1 MKLDQLKADFFGVF
15 ADVHT
20 YKTNMLI
27 GAVVGQLLV
36 ASPVFAQGF
45 VNGFKNLDTL
55 AQSGIGLLILVG
67 ALGGLGF
74 ILGGLFSMYKKYDRG
89 NDDVTWGK
97 IGLQVAAGGLAMAL
111 SWVGVQVVE
120 TLGGNQSDIGRSLP

>member
-1 MKLDQLKADFFGVF
+1 MMLEKLKSEFVCVF
-15 ADVHT
+15 ADVQT
-20 YKTNMLI
+20 YKTNLKI
-27 GAVVGQLLV
+27 GALAGQVFV
-36 ASPVFAQGF
+36 AAPVFAQGF
-45 VNGFKNLDTL
+45 INGFRNLDTL
-55 AQSGIGLLILVG
+55 AQSGIALLILVG

-97 IGLQVAAGGLAMAL
+97 IGLQIAAGGLAMAL

-120 TLGGNQSDIGRSLP
+120 TLGGSQGDIGRGMP

>member
-1 MKLDQLKADFFGVF
+1 MMKKLKSDFIEVF

-20 YKTNMLI
+20 YKTNMRL
-27 GAVVGQLLV
+27 GALFGQLFVV
-36 ASPVFAQGF
+36 APVFAQGF
-45 VNGFKNLDTL
+45 INGFRNLDTL
-55 AQSGIGLLILVG
+55 AQSGIGLLILIG

-97 IGLQVAAGGLAMAL
+97 IGLQVGAGGLAMAL

-120 TLGGNQSDIGRSLP
+120 TLGGSQSDIGRTLP

>member
-1 MKLDQLKADFFGVF
+1 MIVEKLKAEFYEVF
-15 ADVHT
+15 ADAQT
-20 YKTNMLI
+20 YKTNMTI
-27 GAVVGQLLV
+27 GFVAGQILVV
-36 ASPVFAQGF
+36 SPVFAQGF
-45 VNGFKNLDTL
+45 VNGFRNLDTL
-55 AQSGIGLLILVG
+55 AQSGIALLILVG

-97 IGLQVAAGGLAMAL
+97 IGLQIGAGGLAMAL

-120 TLGGNQSDIGRSLP
+120 TLGGSQGDIGRSIR